1 MTRSDKERFR
11 DQSPRLLLTVPE
23 LAKQLGVSVHTVY
36 SWVAQR
42 RLPFLKVGRLLRFDA
57 CAIDAWL
64 REQCERDVRVE
75 DTPRSRV
82 NG

>member
-1 MTRSDKERFR
+1 MSRADNERS
-11 DQSPRLLLTVPE
+11 SVPLLTVAE
-23 LAKQLGVSVHTVY
+23 VAAQLGVSVHTVY

-57 CAIDAWL
+57 RTIEAWL

-75 DTPRSRV
+75 QTALSRV
-82 NG
+82 NR